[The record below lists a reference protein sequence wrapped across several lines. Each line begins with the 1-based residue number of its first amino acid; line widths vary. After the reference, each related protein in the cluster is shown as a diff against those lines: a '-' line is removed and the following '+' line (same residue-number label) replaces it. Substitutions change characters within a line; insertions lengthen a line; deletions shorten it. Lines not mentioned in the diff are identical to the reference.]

1 MDDFL
6 PFINSHQCC
15 KIWLNDIMYI
25 RQEGRMTSIVTE
37 KETYCIYEKLK
48 EMEVHLDKR
57 FYYCLKKVM
66 INFENVAA
74 MKDQTIYFKNGEM
87 ITLGRQNYV
96 HTRQAFAAYLLQQKQ
111 TKNK

>member
-1 MDDFL
+1 MGDFL
-6 PFINSHQCC
+6 PYINSHQCC
-15 KIWLNDIMYI
+15 KIWLSDIMYI
-25 RQEGRMTSIVTE
+25 MQEGRTTNIVTE
-37 KETYCIYEKLK
+37 KETYCSYGKIK
-48 EMEVHLDKR
+48 EMERHLDNR

-111 TKNK
+111 KRNK